1 MKVTRK
7 DILDQGRN
15 ELLPLYETVRTAER
29 NGQKFGEAL
38 CRYRKLLRA
47 QGNKDGLGFDAFLKK
62 IGIARS
68 SAYRWIGFVEGHF
81 VPDGTKSPRSG
92 PARKPRNTKFGSEPD
107 LPVDQARFIQL
118 LPFAAWQ
125 AAYRAALQVLHPD
138 HGGSNAACAEL
149 IALWK
154 KLEPTLHDMEPP
166 QSASSEE
173 NMGAAAIN

>member
-1 MKVTRK
+1 VGVPSIVAVAGEFSEITSGNHLRRL
-7 DILDQGRN
+7 LDQGRN

-81 VPDGTKSPRSG
+81 VPNGTRLPRSE
-92 PARKPRNTKFGSEPD
+92 PPRKPPNTKFGSGPDISRQIKPD
-107 LPVDQARFIQL
+107 LFSCFHLQRGRPPTVRHFKSCTPTTGARM
-118 LPFAAWQ
+118 
-125 AAYRAALQVLHPD
+125 R
-138 HGGSNAACAEL
+138 
-149 IALWK
+149 IAR
-154 KLEPTLHDMEPP
+154 
-166 QSASSEE
+166 S
-173 NMGAAAIN
+173 